1 MIAYAAASDVARGF
15 LAKFNDAIL
24 YPLITLMMAVALL
37 VFLWGCFEFIQNADN
52 PAARTKGRKHILWG
66 IVGMVVMASAYAI
79 LNIGAGTIGCDI
91 GSPESC
97 GPNLE
102 EINLHLK

>member
-24 YPLITLMMAVALL
+24 YPLITLMMTVALV

-52 PAARTKGRKHILWG
+52 ASARTKGRKHILWG
-66 IVGMVVMASAYAI
+66 IVGMLVMVSAYAI
-79 LNIGAGTIGCDI
+79 LNVAAGTVGCDA
-91 GSPESC
+91 GTPEAC
-97 GPNLE
+97 GPSLE
-102 EINLHLK
+102 EINLRLK